1 MKSSKSQ
8 LANPPV
14 IIIGAGRSGT
24 NMLRDLLAQLPQFS
38 TWPCD
43 EINYIWRHGNRG
55 FATDEFAREMADDK
69 TARYIRKQFQKFAAK
84 HPGTSVLEKTCANS
98 LRCGFIHQIFPEARF
113 IHIIRDGRD
122 VAASAA
128 LRWNAKLDIGYI
140 AKKARYV
147 PWSDLPYYAT
157 KYLNARIYKL
167 FSGKSRLSTWG
178 PKFEGMQ
185 EAFTEYELPVG
196 CAIQWRQCVTR
207 AMEQLAE
214 VPPSQVLTIRYEQ
227 FTSDAA
233 TEFKKVCDFLGYN
246 EADSGSEADTDFET
260 LTQGVSNR
268 SVGKWKQQLSA
279 SQLAKIQKLAGALLS
294 ELGYGES
301 SEGDLKKPNSVHQG

>member
-55 FATDEFAREMADDK
+55 FATDEFTREMADDK
-69 TARYIRKQFQKFAAK
+69 TAHYIRKQFQKFAAK
-84 HPGTSVLEKTCANS
+84 HPGTSVVEKTCANS

-113 IHIIRDGRD
+113 IHIMRDGRD

-140 AKKARYV
+140 AKKLV
-147 PWSDLPYYAT
+147 MSLG
-157 KYLNARIYKL
+157 RIC
-167 FSGKSRLSTWG
+167 RTTQRST
-178 PKFEGMQ
+178 
-185 EAFTEYELPVG
+185 
-196 CAIQWRQCVTR
+196 
-207 AMEQLAE
+207 
-214 VPPSQVLTIRYEQ
+214 
-227 FTSDAA
+227 
-233 TEFKKVCDFLGYN
+233 
-246 EADSGSEADTDFET
+246 
-260 LTQGVSNR
+260 
-268 SVGKWKQQLSA
+268 
-279 SQLAKIQKLAGALLS
+279 
-294 ELGYGES
+294 
-301 SEGDLKKPNSVHQG
+301 

>member
-24 NMLRDLLAQLPQFS
+24 NMLRDLLVQLPQFS

-55 FATDEFAREMADDK
+55 FATDEFTREMADDK
-69 TARYIRKQFQKFAAK
+69 TAHYIRKQFQKFAAK
-84 HPGTSVLEKTCANS
+84 HPGTSVVEKTCANS

-140 AKKARYV
+140 TKKVRYV

-246 EADSGSEADTDFET
+246 EADTDFET
-260 LTQGVSNR
+260 LTQGISNR
-268 SVGKWKQQLSA
+268 SVGKLKQQLSA

-301 SEGDLKKPNSVHQG
+301 SEGDLTKPNSVHQG

>member
-1 MKSSKSQ
+1 MKSFKSQ

-84 HPGTSVLEKTCANS
+84 HPGTSVVEKTCANS

-113 IHIIRDGRD
+113 IHIMRDGRD

-128 LRWNAKLDIGYI
+128 LRWNAKLDIG
-140 AKKARYV
+140 
-147 PWSDLPYYAT
+147 
-157 KYLNARIYKL
+157 
-167 FSGKSRLSTWG
+167 
-178 PKFEGMQ
+178 
-185 EAFTEYELPVG
+185 
-196 CAIQWRQCVTR
+196 
-207 AMEQLAE
+207 
-214 VPPSQVLTIRYEQ
+214 
-227 FTSDAA
+227 
-233 TEFKKVCDFLGYN
+233 
-246 EADSGSEADTDFET
+246 
-260 LTQGVSNR
+260 
-268 SVGKWKQQLSA
+268 
-279 SQLAKIQKLAGALLS
+279 
-294 ELGYGES
+294 
-301 SEGDLKKPNSVHQG
+301 

>member
-1 MKSSKSQ
+1 
-8 LANPPV
+8 
-14 IIIGAGRSGT
+14 
-24 NMLRDLLAQLPQFS
+24 
-38 TWPCD
+38 
-43 EINYIWRHGNRG
+43 
-55 FATDEFAREMADDK
+55 MADDK

-122 VAASAA
+122 VVASAA

-140 AKKARYV
+140 TKKVRYV

-301 SEGDLKKPNSVHQG
+301 SEGDLTKPNSVHQG

>member
-55 FATDEFAREMADDK
+55 FATDDFAREMADDK

-233 TEFKKVCDFLGYN
+233 TEFKKVCDFLGYK
-246 EADSGSEADTDFET
+246 ADSGSEADTDFET

-279 SQLAKIQKLAGALLS
+279 SQLAKIQELAGTLLS

-301 SEGDLKKPNSVHQG
+301 SEGDLTKPNSVHQG